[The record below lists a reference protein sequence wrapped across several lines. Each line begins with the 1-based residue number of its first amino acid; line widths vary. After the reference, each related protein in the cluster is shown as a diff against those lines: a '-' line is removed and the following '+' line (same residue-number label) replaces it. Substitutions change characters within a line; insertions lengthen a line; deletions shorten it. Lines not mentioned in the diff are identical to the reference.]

1 MWLRRTLS
9 SPLFTLLVRHGESL
23 GNLDEATYTRIPDW
37 KIPLTE
43 RGVQESISAGL
54 QISRLLEHP
63 DANAFIYVSP
73 YMRARATLDE
83 VLKLVDPAK
92 VVSVREEPRISEQQF
107 GNLQSVA
114 RMREAKLRRNE
125 FGRFYYRFD
134 DGESALDVYSRVSS
148 FIATVYRD
156 IDTLE
161 RRGVLTPETNIVIIS
176 HGLSARTFLM
186 RWFQLSVQMFE
197 QLSNQPNGTLLV
209 MERRENAKGEQWYEL
224 TQKSWQLLNLK
235 GTIDSDRVLAHGTG
249 FGSRKLV
256 SSSDSDSLDERLR
269 RRLDDIPIDG

>member
-1 MWLRRTLS
+1 MKCVPSGTNLMAQGVLTHTHTTP
-9 SPLFTLLVRHGESL
+9 PLPPPPPHRYTHTPTHTPTR
-23 GNLDEATYTRIPDW
+23 TYTR
-37 KIPLTE
+37 
-43 RGVQESISAGL
+43 
-54 QISRLLEHP
+54 
-63 DANAFIYVSP
+63 
-73 YMRARATLDE
+73 
-83 VLKLVDPAK
+83 
-92 VVSVREEPRISEQQF
+92 
-107 GNLQSVA
+107 
-114 RMREAKLRRNE
+114 
-125 FGRFYYRFD
+125 RFD